1 MFIIILYKLINNNI
15 DKNINTILSFGVFIK
30 VLNGVKIT
38 KINPIKLL
46 IKNRG

>member
-1 MFIIILYKLINNNI
+1 MYKKPINKKRIPMTIIRNLGILNKFRKGAI
-15 DKNINTILSFGVFIK
+15 
-30 VLNGVKIT
+30 IT